1 MLGTDSVERSGIC
14 WASIMD
20 CLHRWVMVKANG
32 GALKPLPREGGE
44 GGCWPEMGEG
54 GCHDDFSTTIRHK
67 WVTVISAVVGQGPRE
82 GTGSVGRSGRPGRG
96 MSGRGM
102 GLSRHRNESQAHAD
116 RLGSVQDGGGA
127 PAMMLV
133 FEFASG
139 LLTITC
145 LSHLHSL
152 LKPQTLTIAHLTR
165 LCSSVAWTR

>member
-1 MLGTDSVERSGIC
+1 MLGID
-14 WASIMD
+14 
-20 CLHRWVMVKANG
+20 NG
-32 GALKPLPREGGE
+32 LLAQVGNGQSQWGGSQTPPEGRGRRRVQEMGE